1 MLAAHPCVR
10 AISGYG
16 AAGRSRAGQLTIAGP
31 CTSSSLRASVPLRG
45 GRRRCRGGVKSSPVS
60 CRSSRGSLGGG
71 SSCPDDGDADAG
83 GDGDYLQASVLL
95 AETVSHYRMRRR
107 GYQVDMRSQLSS
119 QLHPFAIKAR
129 GPSVDQ
135 GFLHRFQSPTIFLKI
150 VCDGDFLLPIVVGEY
165 AIEKLIDAL
174 HSGEDGVCA
183 DQFDFVKDL
192 TDKVGFEIKM
202 VRITQRVANT
212 YFARLYFSKSGKDDV
227 LSVDVRPSDA
237 INVAYRCKVPI
248 YVNKQIVLRDA
259 IRFGYGTKRMRDRK
273 PVYDVLLDSASDGPD
288 ALAEELDLV
297 KNMNLA
303 IKEERYNDAAS
314 WRDKLMKLRKSKT

>member
-10 AISGYG
+10 AISGHG
-16 AAGRSRAGQLTIAGP
+16 AAEQSRAGRLTIAAP
-31 CTSSSLRASVPLRG
+31 CTSSPLRASVRPRG
-45 GRRRCRGGVKSSPVS
+45 GRSRCRGGGGVKSRPVS
-60 CRSSRGSLGGG
+60 CRSSRGSPGGG
-71 SSCPDDGDADAG
+71 SSCPDDGDGYGYGDD
-83 GDGDYLQASVLL
+83 DGDYLQASLLL
-95 AETVSHYRMRRR
+95 AETISHYRMRRR
-107 GYQVDMRSQLSS
+107 GYQVDVRSQLSS
-119 QLHPFAIKAR
+119 QLHPFAVKAR

-150 VCDGDFLLPIVVGEY
+150 VCDGDFLLPIVVGEF

-174 HSGEDGVCA
+174 RSGEDGDCA

-212 YFARLYFSKSGKDDV
+212 YFARLYFSK
-227 LSVDVRPSDA
+227 
-237 INVAYRCKVPI
+237 VPI

-259 IRFGYGTKRMRDRK
+259 IGFSYGTGRTRDRK

-288 ALAEELDLV
+288 ALAEELHIV

-303 IKEERYNDAAS
+303 IKEERYNDAAL
-314 WRDKLMKLRKSKT
+314 WRDKLMKLRKSKA

>member
-1 MLAAHPCVR
+1 MKLYMCWL
-10 AISGYG
+10 ILNTSG
-16 AAGRSRAGQLTIAGP
+16 
-31 CTSSSLRASVPLRG
+31 
-45 GRRRCRGGVKSSPVS
+45 
-60 CRSSRGSLGGG
+60 
-71 SSCPDDGDADAG
+71 
-83 GDGDYLQASVLL
+83 
-95 AETVSHYRMRRR
+95 AETISHYRMRRR
-107 GYQVDMRSQLSS
+107 GYQVDVRSQLSS

-150 VCDGDFLLPIVVGEY
+150 VCDGDFLLPIVVGEF

-174 HSGEDGVCA
+174 RSGEDGDCA

-259 IRFGYGTKRMRDRK
+259 IGFSYGTGRTRDRK

-288 ALAEELDLV
+288 ALAEELDIV

-303 IKEERYNDAAS
+303 IKEERYNDAALC
-314 WRDKLMKLRKSKT
+314 RDKLMRLRKSKA

>member
-1 MLAAHPCVR
+1 MLAAHLCAR
-10 AISGYG
+10 AIPGSG
-16 AAGRSRAGQLTIAGP
+16 AAEQPRATRLIATA
-31 CTSSSLRASVPLRG
+31 CASSPLRASVRPCG
-45 GRRRCRGGVKSSPVS
+45 GRRRRCRGAKSTTPIS
-60 CRSSRGSLGGG
+60 CTSSRGGG
-71 SSCPDDGDADAG
+71 SSGAADEG
-83 GDGDYLQASVLL
+83 GGGGDYLQASLLL

-107 GYQVDMRSQLSS
+107 GYQVDVNSQLSR

-129 GPSVDQ
+129 GPSIDQ

-174 HSGEDGVCA
+174 HSGEDGDCA
-183 DQFDFVKDL
+183 DQYDFVKDL

-212 YFARLYFSKSGKDDV
+212 YFARLCFSKSGKDDV

-259 IRFGYGTKRMRDRK
+259 IGFGYRTDRTRDRK

-303 IKEERYNDAAS
+303 IKEERYNDAVIH
-314 WRDKLMKLRKSKT
+314 DQVHE

>member
-212 YFARLYFSKSGKDDV
+212 YFARLYFSK
-227 LSVDVRPSDA
+227 
-237 INVAYRCKVPI
+237 VPI

-303 IKEERYNDAAS
+303 IKEERYNDAGTFGAS

>member
-174 HSGEDGVCA
+174 HSGEDG
-183 DQFDFVKDL
+183 
-192 TDKVGFEIKM
+192 IKM

-212 YFARLYFSKSGKDDV
+212 YFARLYFS
-227 LSVDVRPSDA
+227 
-237 INVAYRCKVPI
+237 KVPI

-303 IKEERYNDAAS
+303 IKEERYNDAGTFGAS

>member
-1 MLAAHPCVR
+1 
-10 AISGYG
+10 
-16 AAGRSRAGQLTIAGP
+16 
-31 CTSSSLRASVPLRG
+31 
-45 GRRRCRGGVKSSPVS
+45 
-60 CRSSRGSLGGG
+60 
-71 SSCPDDGDADAG
+71 
-83 GDGDYLQASVLL
+83 
-95 AETVSHYRMRRR
+95 MRRR

-212 YFARLYFSKSGKDDV
+212 YFARLYFSK
-227 LSVDVRPSDA
+227 
-237 INVAYRCKVPI
+237 VPI

>member
-212 YFARLYFSKSGKDDV
+212 YFARLYFSK
-227 LSVDVRPSDA
+227 
-237 INVAYRCKVPI
+237 VPI

>member
-174 HSGEDGVCA
+174 HSGEDG
-183 DQFDFVKDL
+183 
-192 TDKVGFEIKM
+192 IKM

-303 IKEERYNDAAS
+303 IKEERYNDAGTFGAS

>member
-174 HSGEDGVCA
+174 HSGEDG
-183 DQFDFVKDL
+183 
-192 TDKVGFEIKM
+192 IKM

-212 YFARLYFSKSGKDDV
+212 YFARLYFS
-227 LSVDVRPSDA
+227 
-237 INVAYRCKVPI
+237 KVPI